1 MYPRTPERRGRRRLV
16 RRDPSS
22 AGHSPVRNLGEGLAW
37 EEKKPGAVGLR
48 ARELRYLPGKGQ
60 DISAAG
66 VGLGLTVRV
75 MVSGTSSP
83 GRTIRP
89 MMTYR

>member
-1 MYPRTPERRGRRRLV
+1 MPPHAGKKRNAQAGKKGPFLRRALSGPAPGGGACLGR
-16 RRDPSS
+16 
-22 AGHSPVRNLGEGLAW
+22 
-37 EEKKPGAVGLR
+37 KKPGAVGLR
-48 ARELRYLPGKGQ
+48 ARELRCLPGKGQ